1 MDIKSM
7 SLIQITNLLEKM
19 GEKPFRAKQIFE
31 WLHQKNVNSFNEMTN
46 ISKELRTKLN
56 QETIIDNLK
65 IIKKLESLSDDTIKY
80 LFALSDK
87 NIIESVFM
95 KYDYG
100 NTVCI
105 SSQVGCNMGCKF
117 CASTVNGLVR
127 NLTVSEM
134 LNQVYCIKKDLNQKI
149 SNIVIMG
156 SGEPFNNYSNLIEFI
171 NIINSPLGLNIGQRH
186 ITISTSG
193 LVDKI
198 YDFTDENLQVTL
210 AVSLH
215 APNDEIRKN
224 IMPIAKKYTLDKLI
238 EACKYYTNKTNRRI
252 TFEYALIDNLNDSVQ
267 NAKELAKLIR
277 HMLCHVNL
285 IPINE
290 IKENQLKKSSQSKV
304 NEFAKILNSY
314 GIETTIR
321 RKLGTDI
328 DAACGQLRRK
338 YLNKNER

>member
-7 SLIQITNLLEKM
+7 SLEQIADLLEKM

-31 WLHQKNVNSFNEMTN
+31 WLHQKNINNFDEMTN
-46 ISKELRTKLN
+46 ISKSLRAKLN
-56 QETIIDNLK
+56 QKTTIDN
-65 IIKKLESLSDDTIKY
+65 IEIVKKLESSDGTIKY

-87 NIIESVFM
+87 NIIESVLM

-105 SSQVGCNMGCKF
+105 SSQVGCRMGCKF
-117 CASTVNGLVR
+117 CASTVSGLVR
-127 NLTVSEM
+127 NLTVAEI
-134 LNQVYCIKKDLNQKI
+134 LNQVYCIKKDSKQKI

-156 SGEPFNNYSNLIEFI
+156 SGEPFDNYENLIKFI
-171 NIINSPLGLNIGQRH
+171 SIINSPLGLNIGQRH
-186 ITISTSG
+186 ITVSTSG

-198 YDFTDENLQVTL
+198 YDFADEALQVTF

-215 APNDEIRKN
+215 APNDEIRKT
-224 IMPIAKKYTLDKLI
+224 IMPIAKKYNLDKLI

-252 TFEYALIDNLNDSVQ
+252 TFEYALIDGVNDSIQ
-267 NAKELAKLIR
+267 NANELGKLIR

-290 IKENQLKKSSQSKV
+290 IKENQLKRSSQTRV
-304 NEFAKILNSY
+304 NEFSKILNSY
-314 GIETTIR
+314 GIENTIR

>member
-7 SLIQITNLLEKM
+7 SLEQIADLLEEM

-31 WLHQKNVNSFNEMTN
+31 WLHQKNVNNFDDMTN
-46 ISKELRTKLN
+46 ISKSLRAKLN
-56 QETIIDNLK
+56 QKTTIDN
-65 IIKKLESLSDDTIKY
+65 IEIVKKLESSDGTIKY

-105 SSQVGCNMGCKF
+105 SSQVGCRMGCKF
-117 CASTVNGLVR
+117 CASTVSGLVR
-127 NLTVSEM
+127 NLTVAEI
-134 LNQVYCIKKDLNQKI
+134 LNQVYCIKKDSEQKI

-156 SGEPFNNYSNLIEFI
+156 SGEPFDNYENLIKFI
-171 NIINSPLGLNIGQRH
+171 SIINSPLGLNIGQRH
-186 ITISTSG
+186 ITVSTSG

-198 YDFTDENLQVTL
+198 YDFADEALQVTL

-215 APNDEIRKN
+215 APNDEIRKT
-224 IMPIAKKYTLDKLI
+224 IMPIAKKYNLDKLI
-238 EACKYYTNKTNRRI
+238 EACKYYTNQTNRRI
-252 TFEYALIDNLNDSVQ
+252 TFEYALIDGVNDSIQ
-267 NAKELAKLIR
+267 NANELGKLIR

-290 IKENQLKKSSQSKV
+290 IKENQLKRSSQTRV
-304 NEFAKILNSY
+304 NEFSKTLNSY
-314 GIETTIR
+314 GIENTIR